1 VSETENNR
9 RMPLCLSGLPIFYI
23 CLDSSVL
30 ILQVFFL
37 FARKNLAGRSLS
49 NFETDNVTSVH
60 AVQATSFKL
69 LESEGCVSLL
79 VGLAK
84 ESDAIAN
91 GSEWPRESIENE
103 DTTRFD
109 QICLI

>member
-1 VSETENNR
+1 
-9 RMPLCLSGLPIFYI
+9 
-23 CLDSSVL
+23 
-30 ILQVFFL
+30 
-37 FARKNLAGRSLS
+37 
-49 NFETDNVTSVH
+49 VH